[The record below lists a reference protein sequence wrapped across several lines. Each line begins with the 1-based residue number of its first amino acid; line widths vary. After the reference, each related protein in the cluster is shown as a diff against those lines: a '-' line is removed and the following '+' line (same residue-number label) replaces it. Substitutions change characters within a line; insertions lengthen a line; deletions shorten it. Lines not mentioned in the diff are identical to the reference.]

1 MQQTTGV
8 LDLATRAAARV
19 LASWQELTG
28 TGAVHVPPPADSA
41 PAVTVEDRRA
51 A

>member
-8 LDLATRAAARV
+8 LDLATRAAARA

-28 TGAVHVPPPADSA
+28 ARAVHSPPPAGEESDL
-41 PAVTVEDRRA
+41 TLDDRRA

>member
-8 LDLATRAAARV
+8 LDLATRAAARA

-28 TGAVHVPPPADSA
+28 TRAPLDPPPACA
-41 PAVTVEDRRA
+41 EPGPALEDRHA

>member
-8 LDLATRAAARV
+8 LDLATRAAARA

-28 TGAVHVPPPADSA
+28 TRAVSTPPPGRDEPA
-41 PAVTVEDRRA
+41 PATEERRA

>member
-8 LDLATRAAARV
+8 LDLATRAAARA

-28 TGAVHVPPPADSA
+28 ARATLSPPPSGEGPD
-41 PAVTVEDRRA
+41 PALDDRRA

>member
-1 MQQTTGV
+1 MQQTSV
-8 LDLATRAAARV
+8 LDLATRAAARA

-28 TGAVHVPPPADSA
+28 ARPVLSPPPAGEET
-41 PAVTVEDRRA
+41 AVALDDRRA

>member
-1 MQQTTGV
+1 MQQPTGV
-8 LDLATRAAARV
+8 LDLATRAAARA

-28 TGAVHVPPPADSA
+28 ARPALSPPPAGEEPSLTLD
-41 PAVTVEDRRA
+41 DRRA

>member
-1 MQQTTGV
+1 MEQTTGV
-8 LDLATRAAARV
+8 LDLATRAAARA

-28 TGAVHVPPPADSA
+28 TRTVVVPPPPCAEPA
-41 PAVTVEDRRA
+41 PVVEDRHA